1 MVLFNYATKEITMK
15 VVYYGPGLCGKT
27 TNLQYIHSRLNP
39 KTRGK
44 LISLATETDRTLFF
58 DFLPMEMGIIKGFKI
73 RFQLYTVPG
82 QVRYNATRK
91 LVLKGA
97 DGVVFVADS
106 QSTLMDQNI
115 ESFGNLK
122 ENLLLNGL
130 DPQTIPLVFQYN
142 KRDINDIIPVPELN
156 EKLNYRG
163 VPFFESI
170 AIKGSGVLESFKE
183 ITKILLKE
191 MAEKHRVEV
200 KEEILPSEAPVK
212 HEVHPAEELKINE
225 PIIEEIRTV
234 VEVESGIAGE
244 TIPEILGEEVSEAIE
259 YVSPAEGPLA
269 VEEEVAELAEHP
281 AEIETPSVEE
291 PTITE
296 TLPPLERFVE
306 EKTAEHI
313 PSVNEILVLLKEIK
327 ESLDSVYS
335 SLYELRGIRD
345 KLTAQG
351 SHFTAITNSLNSI
364 PEIRKAQESLYRRL
378 VESDESN
385 RRRTEEILKSFNEL
399 KGKVDSLTEKPEK
412 KWFRI
417 R

>member
-1 MVLFNYATKEITMK
+1 MVLFNYATKELTMK

-106 QSTLMDQNI
+106 QRSLMDQNI
-115 ESFGNLK
+115 ESLENLK

-130 DPQTIPLVFQYN
+130 DPDKIPLVLQFN
-142 KRDINDIIPVPELN
+142 KRDLNDISSVSELN
-156 EKLNYRG
+156 KSLNYRE
-163 VPFFESI
+163 VPFFESV
-170 AIKGSGVLESFKE
+170 ATTGEGVLETFKAL
-183 ITKILLKE
+183 TKILLKE
-191 MAEKHRVEV
+191 MAEKHRLEV
-200 KEEILPSEAPVK
+200 KEEVLPSETPVK
-212 HEVHPAEELKINE
+212 QEIPQAEKKVIEE
-225 PIIEEIRTV
+225 PVIEEIQPA
-234 VEVESGIAGE
+234 VEVENAVTEEI
-244 TIPEILGEEVSEAIE
+244 IPEIIEGEVSETVE
-259 YVSPAEGPLA
+259 YVSPVEESLVAEEEIPEIAEQPAGIEISSLEEPTVSETFPPIERP
-269 VEEEVAELAEHP
+269 VEEE
-281 AEIETPSVEE
+281 PSES
-291 PTITE
+291 
-296 TLPPLERFVE
+296 
-306 EKTAEHI
+306 I
-313 PSVNEILVLLKEIK
+313 PSSNEVVALLKEIK
-327 ESLDSVYS
+327 ENLDSIYG

-345 KLTAQG
+345 QLSTLTA
-351 SHFTAITNSLNSI
+351 SISRLTAIPDSLS
-364 PEIRKAQESLYRRL
+364 EFRKAQENLYRRL
-378 VESDESN
+378 VESDESS
-385 RRRTEEILKSFNEL
+385 RRRTEDILRSLTEL
-399 KGKVDSLTEKPEK
+399 KGRLDALTEKPER

>member
-212 HEVHPAEELKINE
+212 HEVHPVEDLKIRE
-225 PIIEEIRTV
+225 PIIEDIHPA

-244 TIPEILGEEVSEAIE
+244 TIPEIIGEEVSEAIE
-259 YVSPAEGPLA
+259 YVSPAEEPLA
-269 VEEEVAELAEHP
+269 VEEEVTEVAEHP

-327 ESLDSVYS
+327 ESLDSVYG

-345 KLTAQG
+345 QLTAQG
-351 SHFTAITNSLNSI
+351 SHFTAITNSLDSI
-364 PEIRKAQESLYRRL
+364 SEIRKAQESLYRRL